1 MLFRA
6 SAGGRPHERLAA
18 REPLASARQSAAEE
32 DRSVVL
38 ASRGRGSGKESAY
51 PSVIGWRLSAG
62 THMRRRVIA
71 QTAPSSVPILRTHSG
86 VSSARALDVHMAP
99 VGERRGYKA
108 RLGRQRRRS
117 RRDAYFQFRSDHR
130 NASSRRSDRNRAILR
145 TPRRVPKL
153 GVGGRREW
161 QVDRCRRQR
170 RYAYVFHVLNLVDCC
185 SCEARRAT
193 ACISAARS
201 RCRAFGSG
209 WSRAVVVVSN
219 FELFARVMTGRACAG
234 SRFQGDVRRRRSVRR
249 CPRADAG

>member
-1 MLFRA
+1 MRASVTAARLAIHYFRA
-6 SAGGRPHERLAA
+6 SAGGDRITALRRVKRWSRRPKKIGASLHGRLVGENLEKRAHCLSLRRRLAI
-18 REPLASARQSAAEE
+18 ECGNSQAAPPDCSDGAE
-32 DRSVVL
+32 
-38 ASRGRGSGKESAY
+38 
-51 PSVIGWRLSAG
+51 LS
-62 THMRRRVIA
+62 
-71 QTAPSSVPILRTHSG
+71 PILRTHSG

-117 RRDAYFQFRSDHR
+117 RRDAYFQLRSDHR
-130 NASSRRSDRNRAILR
+130 NASSRRSNLAGATLR

-161 QVDRCRRQR
+161 QQVDRCRRQK
-170 RYAYVFHVLNLVDCC
+170 RYAYVFHVLNLLYCC

-193 ACISAARS
+193 PGLLVARS

-219 FELFARVMTGRACAG
+219 FELFARVMTGWACAS
-234 SRFQGDVRRRRSVRR
+234 SRFQRRVR
-249 CPRADAG
+249 C